1 MREREGKQ
9 RAEIFGTAVRK
20 AHLHAVASEVDPERR
35 LGKLRGYLLRG
46 ELHFPGPVGVAIQAQ
61 VLLVGIGLRVEILDV
76 CVRESVGGGYAR
88 RRRQRAP
95 AGREGRVE
103 KPFRGKEPRA
113 TGRAARARAIPTKRR
128 FPKSRETAGFP
139 HPGNGRRGGFDGRR
153 DASVGAGHIPE
164 VSALIK
170 PSRRFWK
177 LSATSSTVR
186 GASIAD
192 GARFSKQRRVRIRRA
207 KRERGGVRCAD
218 DARVEARGVRR
229 ACE

>member
-103 KPFRGKEPRA
+103 KPFRGKEPSA
-113 TGRAARARAIPTKRR
+113 TGRAARAA
-128 FPKSRETAGFP
+128 AC
-139 HPGNGRRGGFDGRR
+139 RRGGGLPNP
-153 DASVGAGHIPE
+153 GKPP
-164 VSALIK
+164 VS
-170 PSRRFWK
+170 
-177 LSATSSTVR
+177 
-186 GASIAD
+186 
-192 GARFSKQRRVRIRRA
+192 RIRGTGATAASTSDATR
-207 KRERGGVRCAD
+207 
-218 DARVEARGVRR
+218 ARVPA
-229 ACE
+229 AYLW

>member
-1 MREREGKQ
+1 M
-9 RAEIFGTAVRK
+9 T
-20 AHLHAVASEVDPERR
+20 
-35 LGKLRGYLLRG
+35 
-46 ELHFPGPVGVAIQAQ
+46 
-61 VLLVGIGLRVEILDV
+61 
-76 CVRESVGGGYAR
+76 
-88 RRRQRAP
+88 
-95 AGREGRVE
+95 GREDHVE
-103 KPFRGKEPRA
+103 KTFRGKKPRA

-128 FPKSRETAGFP
+128 FPKSRQTAGFP

-192 GARFSKQRRVRIRRA
+192 GGRFSKQRRVRIRRA